1 MSPEKITL
9 GEIKEIIKAEN
20 VSPSDLF
27 AIEDLI
33 TDASVKG
40 YVESAVKETQNKL
53 RGEAEQRRRGEE
65 GLDKKAGEWEKEKEE
80 KDKKIKDL
88 EIKNAKREATD
99 LFITKIKERK
109 LDKPQ
114 EAFLKSKQD
123 NFEPEDL
130 ENLEKEVDKFMD
142 KNVEEY
148 NITAKIFAQK
158 TDWKKD
164 EPKGGGEPGA
174 GGETEEDELIPD

>member
-1 MSPEKITL
+1 MPEKITKS
-9 GEIKEIIKAEN
+9 EIKEILEKEN
-20 VSPSDLF
+20 ILPSEVYSLDSLSGDPF
-27 AIEDLI
+27 
-33 TDASVKG
+33 VKG
-40 YVESAVKETQNKL
+40 FIESATKETQGKL

-99 LFITKIKERK
+99 LFATKIKERK

-114 EAFLKSKQD
+114 SEFLKSKQGS
-123 NFEPEDL
+123 FEPEDL
-130 ENLEKEVDKFMD
+130 ENLDKEVDKFMD

-148 NITAKIFAQK
+148 NITAKIFGQK
-158 TDWKKD
+158 VEGKKD
-164 EPKGGGEPGA
+164 EPKGGGEPGE
-174 GGETEEDELIPD
+174 GGSSEDDELIPD

>member
-1 MSPEKITL
+1 MAEKITL

-65 GLDKKAGEWEKEKEE
+65 GLDKKGKEWEDEKKEKDE
-80 KDKKIKDL
+80 
-88 EIKNAKREATD
+88 EIKKLQIAGAKRDAID
-99 LFITKIKERK
+99 LFATKIKERK
-109 LDKPQ
+109 LN
-114 EAFLKSKQD
+114 KQQTSYITKKQKD
-123 NFEPEDL
+123 FEPKEID
-130 ENLEKEVDKFMD
+130 NVDREVDKFMD
-142 KNVEEY
+142 SSLEEY
-148 NITAKIFAQK
+148 KEDAKIFGHK
-158 TDWKKD
+158 TEETKE
-164 EPKGGGEPGA
+164 EPKGGGEPGE
-174 GGETEEDELIPD
+174 GGLSEDDELIPD

>member
-9 GEIKEIIKAEN
+9 GEIKELIKEEK

-27 AIEDLI
+27 GVEDLI
-33 TDASVKG
+33 GDPLVKG
-40 YVESAVKETQNKL
+40 FVNEATKETQGKL

-65 GLDKKAGEWEKEKEE
+65 GLDKKAEEWKKEKEE

-88 EIKNAKREATD
+88 EIKNAKRDATD

-148 NITAKIFAQK
+148 NITAKIFGQK
-158 TDWKKD
+158 VEGKKD
-164 EPKGGGEPGA
+164 EPKGGSEPGE